1 MHSVTTHKL
10 IAVESESDFHST
22 AAPIEPENFF
32 TGLRSA
38 WLAFLRSIELLH
50 ATFQTV
56 CFTVHVLLS
65 CDDERSSIKKQQVH
79 LLV

>member
-1 MHSVTTHKL
+1 MPGDALTSHTIHKL

-50 ATFQTV
+50 ATFETV
-56 CFTVHVLLS
+56 CLQCMALFR
-65 CDDERSSIKKQQVH
+65 C
-79 LLV
+79 